1 MTSIIPN
8 KNKKEKQRK
17 TKRWP
22 IVFWLM
28 IWQAASVF
36 VGQEI
41 LLASPAAVLKRLFTL
56 VTEPVFWQ
64 SLLFSGARIGAGFL
78 LGAAAGIAGAALA
91 GRFSIAEELLTPLVA
106 AVKAVPVAS
115 FVILILIWVSSKN
128 LSVVIS
134 FLMVFP
140 ILYTNTRNGLRELD
154 TALLEMTDVFQV
166 PRPVRLR
173 WVILPAMDAA
183 VPIYPDGMFTFPR
196 PLLEGRN
203 GSRSNRHSEPIHRR
217 ASVSGKNISRHTGT
231 LCLDG
236 SDRVRQLLSRKSCFK
251 RNGSCR
257 KKDAG
262 NEMREDTIEI
272 CHLKKAYGEHVI
284 FSNLTMELKKG
295 AVTCLMAPSGVGK
308 TTPLRILA
316 GLEQADGGKIGGL
329 EALRKSMVFQEP
341 RLAEELTA
349 AANIQLAVKRRMFG
363 KEKRSSRH
371 LVEEMEELG
380 LSGCENQ
387 AVSELS
393 GGMRQRVVIA
403 IAVACRPKIL
413 ICDEPTTSFWM
424 SRSGDW
430 MRGRK
435 RKR

>member
-1 MTSIIPN
+1 
-8 KNKKEKQRK
+8 
-17 TKRWP
+17 
-22 IVFWLM
+22 M

-173 WVILPAMDAA
+173 WVILPQL
-183 VPIYPDGMFTFPR
+183 YPHISGRMFTFPR

-251 RNGSCR
+251 
-257 KKDAG
+257 K
-262 NEMREDTIEI
+262 EWI
-272 CHLKKAYGEHVI
+272 LQ
-284 FSNLTMELKKG
+284 KKG
-295 AVTCLMAPSGVGK
+295 C
-308 TTPLRILA
+308 
-316 GLEQADGGKIGGL
+316 
-329 EALRKSMVFQEP
+329 
-341 RLAEELTA
+341 
-349 AANIQLAVKRRMFG
+349 
-363 KEKRSSRH
+363 
-371 LVEEMEELG
+371 
-380 LSGCENQ
+380 
-387 AVSELS
+387 
-393 GGMRQRVVIA
+393 
-403 IAVACRPKIL
+403 
-413 ICDEPTTSFWM
+413 W
-424 SRSGDW
+424 
-430 MRGRK
+430 
-435 RKR
+435 

>member
-1 MTSIIPN
+1 
-8 KNKKEKQRK
+8 
-17 TKRWP
+17 
-22 IVFWLM
+22 M
-28 IWQAASVF
+28 IWQAVSVF

-154 TALLEMTDVFQV
+154 TALLEMTDVFSGSAAGAAALGD
-166 PRPVRLR
+166 PP
-173 WVILPAMDAA
+173 AA

-217 ASVSGKNISRHTGT
+217 ASVSGKIYLDTPGLFAWTAAIVYVSF
-231 LCLDG
+231 CLEKA
-236 SDRVRQLLSRKSCFK
+236 V
-251 RNGSCR
+251 
-257 KKDAG
+257 
-262 NEMREDTIEI
+262 
-272 CHLKKAYGEHVI
+272 LKG
-284 FSNLTMELKKG
+284 M
-295 AVTCLMAPSGVGK
+295 
-308 TTPLRILA
+308 
-316 GLEQADGGKIGGL
+316 D
-329 EALRKSMVFQEP
+329 
-341 RLAEELTA
+341 LAE
-349 AANIQLAVKRRMFG
+349 KRM
-363 KEKRSSRH
+363 
-371 LVEEMEELG
+371 LVM
-380 LSGCENQ
+380 
-387 AVSELS
+387 
-393 GGMRQRVVIA
+393 
-403 IAVACRPKIL
+403 K
-413 ICDEPTTSFWM
+413 
-424 SRSGDW
+424 
-430 MRGRK
+430 
-435 RKR
+435 